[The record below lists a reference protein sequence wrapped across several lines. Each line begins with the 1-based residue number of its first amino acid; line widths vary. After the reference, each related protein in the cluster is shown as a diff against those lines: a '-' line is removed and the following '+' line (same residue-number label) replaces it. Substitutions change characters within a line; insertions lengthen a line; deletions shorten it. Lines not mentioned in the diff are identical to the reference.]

1 MSSRKSLGV
10 GRAGAAAAC
19 ALLVGATAAI
29 AEPQVQAPQPT
40 VPQVFTL
47 MGQYVRV
54 AYNNRGYATLG
65 YRVAQQ
71 SIGEEWMLL
80 EVGFTVRSGTPNYTL
95 KRENLSL
102 KTPDGTVIPLASQE
116 EYSKANLRH
125 LDMRER
131 VVRDPINYFPIDAT
145 RACPLQFFASLD
157 QRGPRLSFDELELST
172 DRACVGRLFFHI
184 PGGIKVGQHWL
195 LVNFGPDAEV
205 QVPFRILTKDEAK
218 QLEKSWE
225 DIKDAHD
232 AQYKKKK

>member
-1 MSSRKSLGV
+1 MGSSRRRIEAV
-10 GRAGAAAAC
+10 RPAAAAAVVC
-19 ALLVGATAAI
+19 VAMLGGGAADAQQVTAP
-29 AEPQVQAPQPT
+29 EPT

-54 AYNNRGYATLG
+54 AYNNQGYATLG

-71 SIGEEWMLL
+71 SIGEDWLLL
-80 EVGFTVRSGTPNYTL
+80 EVGLTVRSGQKNYTL
-95 KRENLSL
+95 RRENLTL
-102 KTPDGTVIPLASQE
+102 KVPDGSMVPLATQE

-131 VVRDPINYFPIDAT
+131 VVRDPINYFPIDAS

-157 QRGPRLSFDELELST
+157 QRGPRLSYDEVELSQ
-172 DRACVGRLFFHI
+172 DRGCVGRLFFKV

-195 LVNFGPDAEV
+195 YVKFADSEV

-218 QLEKSWE
+218 QFEKSWQ
-225 DIKDAHD
+225 DIKEAHEER
-232 AQYKKKK
+232 YKKK